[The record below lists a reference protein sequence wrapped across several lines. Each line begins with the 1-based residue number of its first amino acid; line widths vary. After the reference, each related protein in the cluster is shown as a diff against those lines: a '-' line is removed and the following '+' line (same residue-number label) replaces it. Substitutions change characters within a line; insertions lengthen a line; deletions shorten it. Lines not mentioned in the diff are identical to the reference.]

1 MKYLKT
7 ILTAALS
14 MWMMQSFAQTPL
26 DSLRDFFKGSAV
38 SIECDYTT
46 TVQNTKIAGHS
57 DILVQGDMYT
67 MSGNGLE
74 VFCNGEA
81 MWTIDESSYEVVVEP
96 YAAQDRDYM
105 ANPMLLLVDLDEL
118 FIVRN
123 CTNLGNSNV
132 NCLLDAVRECGVTQ
146 ASLEL
151 TKSGEIV
158 KAGFILDDG
167 NILEVEVSAMKKTE
181 EKQKSFFSPQQKF
194 GSDWIVT
201 DLR

>member
-1 MKYLKT
+1 
-7 ILTAALS
+7 

-46 TVQNTKIAGHS
+46 NVQNTKIVGHS

-81 MWTIDESSYEVVVEP
+81 MWTIDESSYEVVIEP

-105 ANPMLLLVDLDEL
+105 ANPMLLLADLDEL
-118 FIVRN
+118 FVVRN
-123 CTNLGNSNV
+123 CEKLVSSNV
-132 NCLLDAVRECGVTQ
+132 NCILDAVLECGVAQ

-158 KAGFILDDG
+158 KASFILDDG
-167 NILEVEVSAMKKTE
+167 NILEVEVSSMKKTE
-181 EKQKSFFSPQQKF
+181 EKQKSFFSPNRRF